1 MILFHTVLGL
11 DIDSYV
17 GLMYTPTLENNYGL
31 KVTEQDDE
39 LSLQADSRKNKDAAR
54 PHEMLWAWREQA
66 AKLEAGEI
74 SQEKYDR

>member
-1 MILFHTVLGL
+1 
-11 DIDSYV
+11 
-17 GLMYTPTLENNYGL
+17 MYTLTLENNYGL

-66 AKLEAGEI
+66 AKLEAG
-74 SQEKYDR
+74 